1 MVREL
6 ITLPLRVAAFTT
18 RLGARVAFD
27 ALAAGVTVTGRLI
40 ELALPEPER
49 AAATP
54 SSSWSVQ
61 VLAVPAE
68 AEPAEAA
75 PAEPAAAEPAA
86 AEPASAEPAAA
97 EPAPAEPAAAEPESP
112 DTPAPEPVAAEPAV
126 LVESFAD
133 AGAEDGAGATV
144 EVHEPWEGYTD
155 MTAHEVI
162 HRLSGAS
169 PEEAAVVELYE
180 RQHGT
185 RKTVL
190 AAAER
195 RLRRPVLAGSAS

>member
-40 ELALPEPER
+40 ELALPESER

-75 PAEPAAAEPAA
+75 P
-86 AEPASAEPAAA
+86 A

-144 EVHEPWEGYTD
+144 EVHEPWEGYAD
-155 MTAHEVI
+155 MNAHEVI

>member
-18 RLGARVAFD
+18 RLGAQVAFD

-54 SSSWSVQ
+54 SSSWSVE

-75 PAEPAAAEPAA
+75 PAEPAA

-144 EVHEPWEGYTD
+144 EVHEPWEGYAD
-155 MTAHEVI
+155 MNAHEVI

>member
-18 RLGARVAFD
+18 RLGAQVAFD

-75 PAEPAAAEPAA
+75 PAEPAAAEPA
-86 AEPASAEPAAA
+86 SAEPAAA
-97 EPAPAEPAAAEPESP
+97 EPAPAEPESP
-112 DTPAPEPVAAEPAV
+112 DTLAPEPVAAEPAV

-144 EVHEPWEGYTD
+144 EVHEPWKGYAD
-155 MTAHEVI
+155 MNAHEVI

>member
-18 RLGARVAFD
+18 RLGAQVAFD

-75 PAEPAAAEPAA
+75 PAEPAA

-144 EVHEPWEGYTD
+144 EVHEPWEGYAD
-155 MTAHEVI
+155 MNAHEVI

>member
-18 RLGARVAFD
+18 RLGAQVAFD

-75 PAEPAAAEPAA
+75 PAEPAAAEPA
-86 AEPASAEPAAA
+86 SAEPAAA
-97 EPAPAEPAAAEPESP
+97 EPAPAEPAAAGPESP

-144 EVHEPWEGYTD
+144 EVHEPWEGYAD
-155 MTAHEVI
+155 MNAHEVI